1 MAKQYQSIPDMIRDR
16 VQTYQNKVVFRFRVR
31 NSGSISE
38 KSWNGLYE
46 EFTGLSKA
54 LLADGYGFA
63 DNIGLFS
70 PNCPEWTVTDLAI
83 LNIRGITVPF
93 FSTASK
99 EQCKYIVDETGMR
112 LLFAG
117 EAEQLEKAIWL
128 LDNTETLQKV
138 VVFNE
143 ELELE
148 DARCVRLSD
157 YMNGKQVSDEAL
169 SKVISQATRDD
180 LATIIYTSGTT
191 GEPKGVMLSNDN
203 FLYTF
208 EIHQDRLDLNENDLS
223 MAFLPLSHIF
233 ERTWT
238 FYLLYCGGT
247 NFYLDNPR
255 EIIDVLP
262 LAKPTV
268 MCTVPRFFEKTY
280 EGILAEAE
288 KWPNVK
294 KRIFNW
300 SIKVGGKVS
309 EKRKHSEALPLHLK
323 WQHAVADKLVLKKLR
338 SIFGGNI
345 RTMPCSGAALPIHLL
360 KFFHATG
367 IFVNYGYGA
376 TETTATVACFKTDQY
391 EFESCGTVMPQL
403 ELKISDE
410 NEIMVKGRT
419 IFKGY
424 YKKPEAT
431 AEVLVDG
438 WYKTGDEGQITAN
451 GNLLMTDRLKD
462 LMKTSVGKY
471 ISPQKL
477 ETLIGQDPMIEQV
490 VVVGDNRKYVTALIV
505 PVVDRL
511 HELADELEIKFNDG
525 KELLRNT
532 HIREYISDRIDVLQE
547 ELSSYEKVRD
557 FTLLPE
563 PFSIEANT
571 LTSTLKTKRK
581 VILELY
587 RQQIEAMYKK

>member
-16 VQTYQNKVVFRFRVR
+16 VQTYQDKVVFRFRVR

-117 EAEQLEKAIWL
+117 ETEQLEKAIWL

-525 KELLRNT
+525 KELLKNT

>member
-1 MAKQYQSIPDMIRDR
+1 MQFHSIPDMIRDR
-16 VQTYQNKVVFRFRVR
+16 VNTYQDRVVFRFRTRKTGVL
-31 NSGSISE
+31 NE

-46 EFTGLSKA
+46 EYTRLSKA
-54 LLADGYGFA
+54 LLADGFGHA

-83 LNIRGITVPF
+83 LNIRGVTVPF

-99 EQCKYIVDETGMR
+99 EQCKYIVDETDMR

-117 EAEQLEKAIWL
+117 EAEQLEKAVWL
-128 LDNTETLQKV
+128 LDNTESLQKI

-143 ELELE
+143 ELELP
-148 DARCVRLSD
+148 DARCVRLKD
-157 YMNGKQVSDEAL
+157 YMSGSLVSDEEL
-169 SKVISQATRDD
+169 LKVTKQASRDD

-208 EIHQDRLDLNENDLS
+208 EIHQDRLDLNEHDIS

-288 KWPNVK
+288 KWPKMK

-309 EKRKHSEALPLHLK
+309 EKRKHAEAIPFQLK
-323 WQHAVADKLVLKKLR
+323 WQHALADRLVLNKLR

-376 TETTATVACFKTDQY
+376 TETTATVSCFKTDQY

-403 ELKISDE
+403 ELKISEE
-410 NEIMVKGRT
+410 NEIMVRGRT

-431 AEVLVDG
+431 QEVLVDG

-505 PVVDRL
+505 PVVERL
-511 HELADELEIKFNDG
+511 HELADELEIKFKDG
-525 KELLRNT
+525 KELLKNAQ
-532 HIREYISDRIDVLQE
+532 IREYISDRINALQR

-581 VILELY
+581 VILERY
-587 RQQIEAMYKK
+587 WQQIEAMYK